1 MPLYLFSV
9 PSPSFALPSLLFLQL
24 NVQQLQFES
33 GKMIPAAKF
42 GQADEGADL
51 GELSDEEKAME
62 GAIKEIW
69 KGILAKEIEDDTDFF
84 KSGAG
89 SMDVTR

>member
-1 MPLYLFSV
+1 
-9 PSPSFALPSLLFLQL
+9 
-24 NVQQLQFES
+24 
-33 GKMIPAAKF
+33 MIPAAKF

-51 GELSDEEKAME
+51 GELSAEEQAME
-62 GAIKEIW
+62 SIIKDIW
-69 KGILAKEIEDDTDFF
+69 KGILAKEIAEDTDFF